1 MRPRVGLRNLVS
13 ILKQVVLPAPLGPI
27 KAWMVRRL
35 TRRLTPLTAINPA
48 NSLVKSSVSRIISL
62 LIRTPSG
69 GIVGALRRMSRP
81 VAYKFSRAKWA
92 VFMRSATAICSS
104 CSSQK
109 VDLPHCI
116 LRDLRA
122 RQSSENP
129 RKRELELVL
138 LPGAGCGVIGRRQAR
153 DRRWTTLSSVRLL
166 DAVAQRR
173 LYVDVGGGA
182 GFQHARPG
190 FLMDR

>member
-69 GIVGALRRMSRP
+69 GIVRALRRMSRP
-81 VAYKFSRAKWA
+81 AAYKFSRAKWA
-92 VFMRSATAICSS
+92 VFMRSATAIFAT
-104 CSSQK
+104 QK
-109 VDLPHCI
+109 GDRPQCI

-122 RQSSENP
+122 HQPSEKAAKAAARIGFTARRGMRRDRTP
-129 RKRELELVL
+129 
-138 LPGAGCGVIGRRQAR
+138 AGSQPPLDEIGR
-153 DRRWTTLSSVRLL
+153 
-166 DAVAQRR
+166 
-173 LYVDVGGGA
+173 
-182 GFQHARPG
+182 
-190 FLMDR
+190 

>member
-69 GIVGALRRMSRP
+69 GIVSALRRMSRP
-81 VAYKFSRAKWA
+81 AAYKFSRAKWA

-104 CSSQK
+104 QK

-122 RQSSENP
+122 HQPSEKSANC
-129 RKRELELVL
+129 L
-138 LPGAGCGVIGRRQAR
+138 LYTSDAA
-153 DRRWTTLSSVRLL
+153 DDLL
-166 DAVAQRR
+166 C
-173 LYVDVGGGA
+173 VDLGGS
-182 GFQHARPG
+182 RI
-190 FLMDR
+190 